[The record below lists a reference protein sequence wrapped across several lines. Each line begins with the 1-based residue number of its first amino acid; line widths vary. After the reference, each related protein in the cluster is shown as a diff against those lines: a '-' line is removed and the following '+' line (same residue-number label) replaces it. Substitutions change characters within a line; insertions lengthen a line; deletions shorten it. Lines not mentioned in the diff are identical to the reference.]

1 MAMTMI
7 MNALGKKQRAPPSLL
22 CGKTFLGRVNTKTAP
37 IVLTDDQGDDADDH
51 DDLDDD
57 HDHHDD
63 YLNDDH
69 DDNQVFLMT
78 EFGDD
83 NVAYHS
89 ITFFFASI
97 FVTQI
102 LRHFFA
108 PISHR
113 SIKIS
118 LTLCTMPI
126 SFAPWCKCLFIKS
139 RHKIQNTNTH

>member
-1 MAMTMI
+1 MI

-102 LRHFFA
+102 LRHFNQS
-108 PISHR
+108 PINQNQFNSMHHAHFFR
-113 SIKIS
+113 TFVQMLVHQIS
-118 LTLCTMPI
+118 P
-126 SFAPWCKCLFIKS
+126 
-139 RHKIQNTNTH
+139 